1 MKTINTSIR
10 TTKPHFRVDLL
21 RKLCLE
27 HPELMMVE
35 LAERLEIKVEE
46 VYKMIK
52 EYDLP
57 YCWKF

>member
-1 MKTINTSIR
+1 MKPINTSTR
-10 TTKPHFRVDLL
+10 AMKPQFRVDLL

-27 HPELMMVE
+27 HPELVMVE

-57 YCWKF
+57 YC